1 LTQAGKA
8 NWEERRIP
16 VMRRLSLVGI
26 AALIFLLSMQAVAQQ
41 TESTKKVTI
50 TVSGMT

>member
-16 VMRRLSLVGI
+16 VMQRLSLVGI
-26 AALIFLLSMQAVAQQ
+26 AALVFVLSLQAAAQQ
-41 TESTKKVTI
+41 TEPTKKVTI